1 MLSPTE
7 GRSSD
12 FQFSLPGG
20 TGKAEAQWVWGPGSV
35 SPSLLLCSLVQ
46 GEHQA
51 SLDSRARKQTPR
63 PPTRGRSCKV
73 TTRTWRQGRVNVSTA
88 VCRLPRTPLRA
99 PGQYPPFLLCAR
111 EEEARGVTGC
121 EGGPVGMHRVLL
133 TPIQTFSD
141 CGQQLLENFEKKFH
155 FRTSKNAFKRILC
168 SCPSP

>member
-63 PPTRGRSCKV
+63 PPNPRKELQSHHKDLETGKSKRFHCCLQATSDTTEGSRPIPTVPPVCPGGGGKRCYRLRRGSGGNALGSADPNPDFLRLRSAA
-73 TTRTWRQGRVNVSTA
+73 S
-88 VCRLPRTPLRA
+88 
-99 PGQYPPFLLCAR
+99 
-111 EEEARGVTGC
+111 
-121 EGGPVGMHRVLL
+121 
-133 TPIQTFSD
+133 
-141 CGQQLLENFEKKFH
+141 
-155 FRTSKNAFKRILC
+155 
-168 SCPSP
+168 